1 MYVWHNSLRA
11 SVCNYAG
18 GQLRLKN
25 KWKGTNFDTL
35 SSYMMCID
43 RKIVPINRT
52 RFVVRRVVRKPQV
65 VNKVILSHAKP
76 VKKVLVRRVQIK
88 KKGT

>member
-1 MYVWHNSLRA
+1 
-11 SVCNYAG
+11 
-18 GQLRLKN
+18 
-25 KWKGTNFDTL
+25 
-35 SSYMMCID
+35 MMCID
-43 RKIVPINRT
+43 RKIVSLNRT